1 MVKASSTTYG
11 TGQIPASGRGK
22 IKSQLKIAKS
32 SDLIR
37 YHHHQQQES
46 HDGVDKRKIEL
57 VTEGLAEYTHRQL
70 TELYAL
76 SPENTLTIVNYILT
90 QKTEVNIADTYR
102 LNTLS
107 TLTVLSK
114 FLNHKPFS
122 DMREEDILLYLNS
135 LRKPEAS
142 DSLHK
147 WIGTYN
153 EKRHR
158 LVKFFRWLYS
168 PNKIPSD
175 RQTPEFMKRIP
186 ALKRKERSIYK
197 PGDLWSKEEDVLF
210 LRYCPS
216 KRDKC
221 YHAISRDSSAR
232 PHEILGIKIR
242 EIHFKLT
249 GDEKQ
254 YAEIHI
260 NGKTGTRSIPLFDS
274 LPYLKDWINSHPQP
288 GNPGALLIP
297 SLGNRSFGRK
307 LTVSV
312 IGNIYMRY
320 KIHFFPRLLEDP
332 NILPEDKRKI
342 SELLKKPWNPYIR
355 RHSALTEKSTILRE
369 HTLRQHAGWSPRS
382 NMHMKYLHYF
392 GNESSESLLEA
403 YGIVTRD
410 RKQSDILRYKQC
422 PNCSEPNRPDSRF
435 CSKCRMVLMY
445 DAYSETVESE
455 KQKGDRLT
463 TIEKDFN
470 SMKAQMQLIVKT
482 LHEMNQ
488 TDKNDFVK
496 YLVKAGI
503 FEIQ

>member
-1 MVKASSTTYG
+1 MVKGSSSISKTNPIST
-11 TGQIPASGRGK
+11 PLKRGK
-22 IKSQLKIAKS
+22 IGSYLEIARRS
-32 SDLIR
+32 ANHIL
-37 YHHHQQQES
+37 HHQQVNSNDEI
-46 HDGVDKRKIEL
+46 DKRIESVTKGLPEYTQKQLIEL
-57 VTEGLAEYTHRQL
+57 YS
-70 TELYAL
+70 L
-76 SPENTLTIVNYILT
+76 SPENILTIVNYILA

-102 LNTLS
+102 LNILS
-107 TLTVLSK
+107 TLIVLSK
-114 FLNHKPFS
+114 FLGHKPFGA
-122 DMREEDILLYLNS
+122 MTEEDILLYLDS

-142 DSLHK
+142 DPLHK

-153 EKRHR
+153 EKRNR
-158 LVKFFRWLYS
+158 LVKFFRWLS
-168 PNKIPSD
+168 NPNKIPSD
-175 RQTPEFMKRIP
+175 RPTPEFLKRIP
-186 ALKRKERSIYK
+186 TLKRKEQSIYK
-197 PGDLWSKEEDVLF
+197 PGDLWSKEEDLLF

-249 GDEKQ
+249 SDQKQ

-274 LPYLKDWINSHPQP
+274 LPYLKDWINAHPQP

-297 SLGNRSFGRK
+297 SLSHRSFGRK
-307 LTVSV
+307 MTVSA
-312 IGNIYMRY
+312 IGSIYTRY
-320 KIHFFPRLLEDP
+320 KTRFFPRLLEDP
-332 NILPEDKRKI
+332 NISPEDRRKI
-342 SELLKKPWNPYIR
+342 SELLKKPWNLYIR

-410 RKQSDILRYKQC
+410 QKQSDILRYKQC

-435 CSKCRMVLMY
+435 CAKCRMVLTY

-482 LHEMNQ
+482 LHGTNQ

-496 YLVKAGI
+496 HLVKAGI